1 MTWRDAPT
9 GSRNSVSG
17 SDWIWFPTR
26 LAIYLRDGRRC
37 LACRARRV
45 LSLDHVRPRARG
57 GSNRPDN
64 LITLCTRCNT
74 ERGARPIRA
83 WRPELVPAV
92 RAQLRAPLDRA
103 KARAL
108 AEDLRPQRFL
118 AHRERYRR
126 GPLVV
131 DGVPF

>member
-37 LACRARRV
+37 LACGARKT
-45 LSLDHVRPRARG
+45 LSLDHVRPRHKG
-57 GSNRPDN
+57 GSNRHDN
-64 LITLCTRCNT
+64 LITLCARCNAA
-74 ERGARPIRA
+74 RGLRPIRE
-83 WRPELVPAV
+83 WRPELVPVV
-92 RAQLRAPLDRA
+92 RTQTRAPLDRA

-108 AEDLRPQRFL
+108 AEKLRPQRII

-126 GPLVV
+126 GPLVI